1 MGRDGICRVQGKTYS
16 KCIRFYDINYQ
27 LAQNEDKMQSLK
39 TGVIS
44 SITLMPV
51 SNFQLSFINHKSS
64 MKEFEQVIQIRPQ
77 EDAFDDVRMEYA
89 KMLKQQL
96 AKGNNGLVKSKYI
109 TFAIEAEISGRQNQ
123 SWNVS
128 SRIS

>member
-1 MGRDGICRVQGKTYS
+1 
-16 KCIRFYDINYQ
+16 
-27 LAQNEDKMQSLK
+27 
-39 TGVIS
+39 
-44 SITLMPV
+44 
-51 SNFQLSFINHKSS
+51 

-109 TFAIEAEISGRQNQ
+109 TFAIEAENIREAKPKLE
-123 SWNVS
+123 
-128 SRIS
+128 RIESDILCIESCPDHGSIVKLKICHHIRIECLI

>member
-1 MGRDGICRVQGKTYS
+1 
-16 KCIRFYDINYQ
+16 
-27 LAQNEDKMQSLK
+27 
-39 TGVIS
+39 
-44 SITLMPV
+44 
-51 SNFQLSFINHKSS
+51 

-109 TFAIEAEISGRQNQ
+109 TLPLKQKISGRQNQ